1 MVSTMPKEKIIG
13 IVLMILG
20 IAGIVA
26 LSLMPPSTTI
36 SPTHRQV
43 AAHGLIIDE
52 ASWKRATSQYEC
64 DITIPQ
70 IQGIETPDVAG
81 LNADIL
87 AHAQKLLSSI
97 TEDMP
102 EKERES
108 APYSYDISYKIN
120 KGTENILDIIISSY
134 TYTGGAHG
142 MAYDT
147 VYHLNTLNGKELNFD
162 DIFKSG
168 AKEYFEKKILAQ
180 MAQEPDNYFED
191 AKPNIDEANFY
202 FDNGELVIVFGL
214 YAIAPYVSGMPEFHF
229 KKDDIKQWLK
239 KL

>member
-1 MVSTMPKEKIIG
+1 MQKERIIG
-13 IVLMILG
+13 IALMILG
-20 IAGIVA
+20 IIGIVV

-36 SPTHRQV
+36 NP
-43 AAHGLIIDE
+43 AHHQLTVQNLAIDE
-52 ASWKRATSQYEC
+52 ISWKRNTSQYEC
-64 DITIPQ
+64 DMTIPQ
-70 IQGIETPDVAG
+70 IQNINTPDVAG

-87 AHAQKLLSSI
+87 AHAEKFLSYI
-97 TEDMP
+97 PTDMA
-102 EKERES
+102 EKDGES

-120 KGTENILDIIISSY
+120 KGTDNILDIIISSY

-147 VYHLNTLNGKELNFD
+147 IYHLDILNGKELSFD

-168 AKEYFEKKILAQ
+168 TKEYFEKKILAQ

-191 AKPNIDEANFY
+191 AKPNINEANFY
-202 FDNGELVIVFGL
+202 FDNGEVVIVFGL
-214 YAIAPYVSGMPEFHF
+214 YAIAPYVSGMPEFRF